1 MVLLRLMLIAL
12 LPLWVHAQP
21 MPRATD
27 AQIMR
32 EARLVASSGR
42 VDLYEHRVSVDPSLA
57 AASDRAISQM
67 ESLLGRRWD
76 ASTLGE
82 RVSVYIS
89 AETRVS
95 HVLGGYE
102 HQNNPRAVL
111 FLNPLVGR
119 LALSGKNA
127 TYAHELG
134 HLLTWRFY
142 SHTLREGLADYLA
155 LQLHP
160 GAGVGPN
167 REGYANYP
175 PLAPG
180 VPELL
185 GTTEAPPTSLVH
197 DQAFRE
203 SYYASSYRL
212 VRYLVELKGLPTF
225 LELYAAREPEAAFKL
240 LYGQD
245 RIALV
250 AAALQ

>member
-1 MVLLRLMLIAL
+1 MVLLRLVLVAL
-12 LPLWVHAQP
+12 LPLSVHAQP

-42 VDLYEHRVSVDPSLA
+42 VDLYEHRVSVDPELA

-67 ESLLGRRWD
+67 EGLLGRRWD
-76 ASTLGE
+76 GSTLGE
-82 RVSVYIS
+82 RVSVYVS

-155 LQLHP
+155 LELHP

-167 REGYANYP
+167 REGYATFP

-180 VPELL
+180 VSELL
-185 GTTEAPPTSLVH
+185 GTTESPPASLVH

-212 VRYLVELKGLPTF
+212 VRYLVGLKGRPTF
-225 LELYAAREPEAAFKL
+225 LELYAARDPEPAFKL

-245 RIALV
+245 RNTLV
-250 AAALQ
+250 AAALK